1 MAPGKFY
8 EIRLEH
14 SYAMRALCTH
24 YTHIPISAVS
34 FKRRHDIQQNDTQHN
49 DTLPKTLSIVI
60 LSLRKIYKMSK
71 SLMTLSIL
79 TLSIVAA

>member
-1 MAPGKFY
+1 VNTAPGKFY

-34 FKRRHDIQQNDTQHN
+34 FKRRHDSQQNGTQHN
-49 DTLPKTLSIVI
+49 DTLPKNTQHNDAE
-60 LSLRKIYKMSK
+60 SK
-71 SLMTLSIL
+71 ENLQNE
-79 TLSIVAA
+79 